1 MNFEATSN
9 TIKGLFG
16 GTRVYQIPRF
26 QRDFSWDKKNYE
38 EFFEDMLS
46 QILFNDNF
54 STSEYYLGNMLF
66 LGEKNKELVEVIDGQ
81 QRLTTITIL
90 LAALRNTL
98 FSISK
103 KEEDISSAYAETIQ
117 TEYLIKKIDGK
128 PQRKLETSTSYPYFT
143 QTIQD
148 YETANNH
155 VKPETEEEELLEEA
169 FSYFMKSLEKE
180 NLFKKIENLNKHV
193 TFNFNDDFYL
203 NSLKSLRDQILR
215 STIIE
220 IFVSNK
226 EEANKIFENINSKGK
241 PLSQVDLIK
250 NSIFEN
256 INVTQGGVDEISRDW
271 QEFNKKI
278 STINTSFNEFFLHF
292 WKTVYPEDN
301 ANGNNIYDKYN
312 KKFNKNNNS
321 DNLKKLI
328 EDIKKS
334 LDLYIEIV
342 NPDSNKYLRQEKKY
356 EEEYLKALSN
366 LKGVQVRI
374 ALLALYRSPIKIK
387 NVEKFSFL
395 KFLSDF
401 HLAVFLTGLR
411 GNKSTTLYKNFAIDI
426 KKSKENSDVNEAI
439 KKLKQGLVKV
449 IKKDTFIKSFC
460 NLTFAKKET
469 KSGHNF
475 PAQYAIK
482 QISNFLENRYSNE
495 PDYTI
500 EHILD
505 EEFTEKNKNI
515 GNLIVLENKYNQEL
529 NILKQKSLDIDYE
542 KKLEIYKKS
551 RYKIMEEFIK
561 SYNNFSNKDIDSRAD
576 KLANFFWDTFFNI

>member
-103 KEEDISSAYAETIQ
+103 AEEDISSAYAETIQ

-301 ANGNNIYDKYN
+301 ANGNNLYDKYN

-342 NPDSNKYLRQEKKY
+342 SPDSNKYLRQEKKY

-542 KKLEIYKKS
+542 KKLETYKKS

>member
-1 MNFEATSN
+1 
-9 TIKGLFG
+9 
-16 GTRVYQIPRF
+16 
-26 QRDFSWDKKNYE
+26 
-38 EFFEDMLS
+38 MLS

-301 ANGNNIYDKYN
+301 ANGNNLYDKYN

-342 NPDSNKYLRQEKKY
+342 NQDSNKYLRQEKKY

>member
-301 ANGNNIYDKYN
+301 ANGNNLYDKYN

>member
-103 KEEDISSAYAETIQ
+103 AEEDISSAYAETIQ

-301 ANGNNIYDKYN
+301 ANGNNLYDKYN

-475 PAQYAIK
+475 TAQYAIK

-542 KKLEIYKKS
+542 KKLETYKKS

>member
-103 KEEDISSAYAETIQ
+103 AEEDISSAYAETIQ

-180 NLFKKIENLNKHV
+180 NLFKKIEHLNKHV

-301 ANGNNIYDKYN
+301 ANGNNLYDKYN

-542 KKLEIYKKS
+542 KKLETYKKS

>member
-103 KEEDISSAYAETIQ
+103 AEEDISSAYAETIQ

-301 ANGNNIYDKYN
+301 ANGNNLYDKYN

>member
-103 KEEDISSAYAETIQ
+103 AEEDISSAYAETIQ

-301 ANGNNIYDKYN
+301 ANGNNLYDKYN

-366 LKGVQVRI
+366 LKGV
-374 ALLALYRSPIKIK
+374 
-387 NVEKFSFL
+387 
-395 KFLSDF
+395 
-401 HLAVFLTGLR
+401 
-411 GNKSTTLYKNFAIDI
+411 
-426 KKSKENSDVNEAI
+426 
-439 KKLKQGLVKV
+439 
-449 IKKDTFIKSFC
+449 
-460 NLTFAKKET
+460 
-469 KSGHNF
+469 
-475 PAQYAIK
+475 
-482 QISNFLENRYSNE
+482 
-495 PDYTI
+495 
-500 EHILD
+500 
-505 EEFTEKNKNI
+505 
-515 GNLIVLENKYNQEL
+515 
-529 NILKQKSLDIDYE
+529 
-542 KKLEIYKKS
+542 
-551 RYKIMEEFIK
+551 
-561 SYNNFSNKDIDSRAD
+561 
-576 KLANFFWDTFFNI
+576 

>member
-103 KEEDISSAYAETIQ
+103 AEEDISSAYAETIQ

-301 ANGNNIYDKYN
+301 ANGNNLYDKYN

-542 KKLEIYKKS
+542 KKLETYKKS
-551 RYKIMEEFIK
+551 EEFIK

>member
-103 KEEDISSAYAETIQ
+103 AEEDISSAYAETIQ

-301 ANGNNIYDKYN
+301 ANGNNLYDKYN

-460 NLTFAKKET
+460 ILTFAKKET

-542 KKLEIYKKS
+542 KKLETYKKS